1 MKISKHI
8 INDKEVHSNDQIKEN
23 QPKQHKLQISNY
35 EMKLAQ
41 SKAFMRISED
51 DEVEGDKK

>member
-35 EMKLAQ
+35 EMKLA
-41 SKAFMRISED
+41 
-51 DEVEGDKK
+51 